1 MVVLLRRPKPND
13 ERKPEHMRTG
23 ILSSIRTKYHT
34 LSTVQ
39 KVIADYILGNASDVI
54 LLSIGSLAGKCGT
67 SETTVMRFL
76 RKLDFDSY
84 QVFRVKIAQEISHK
98 RMESIYSEIDRG
110 DTIDSVMKKVISST
124 ARSVEDLQQ
133 LVRADDISK
142 CVSLMKSASRI
153 FFTGVGASSFIAFD
167 AYHKFLRLG
176 LNVSAS
182 SDSHLMSILAS
193 HTTEKDLLVAVSHS
207 GESRDLIDCVRLAKG
222 NGAKV
227 VAFTSYR
234 GSSLMDSADVVLL
247 SSSNETMF
255 RSDALVS
262 RILQLVIIDMLY
274 VSMVLEMGPEAVKRI
289 NRSRLAVASRKR

>member
-1 MVVLLRRPKPND
+1 
-13 ERKPEHMRTG
+13 MRTG

-76 RKLDFDSY
+76 RKLDFSSY
-84 QVFRVKIAQEISHK
+84 QVFRVKIAQEISHE
-98 RMESIYSEIDRG
+98 RMESIYSEIERG
-110 DTIDSVMKKVISST
+110 DPVESVMKKVISST
-124 ARSVEDLQQ
+124 VRSVGDLQQ
-133 LVRADDISK
+133 LIRPEDISK

-176 LNVSAS
+176 MNASSS
-182 SDSHLMSILAS
+182 SDSHLMCIFAS
-193 HTTEKDLLVAVSHS
+193 HAGPKDLVVAVSHS
-207 GESRDLIDCVRLAKG
+207 GESSDLLDCVRIAKD
-222 NGAKV
+222 NGAKII
-227 VAFTSYR
+227 AFTSYR
-234 GSSLMDSADVVLL
+234 GSSLTDLADVVFL